1 MLRALLLTAALLA
14 PLSAFAADPVHGI
27 AMYGEPKYKADFKN
41 FEYVNP
47 DAPKGGTLRISAL
60 GSFDSLNPFIVKGV
74 PADNVGLIYQTL
86 LTGSND
92 ETFTEYG
99 LLAETVEVPEDRSGI
114 TFNIRKEAV
123 WSDGK
128 PVTADDVVWT
138 YNTLMTKGAPFYA
151 AYYADVDTVKAENDK
166 RVTFKFKRAGN
177 RELPLIVGQMAI
189 LPKHYWEGKDFTQ
202 TSLAIPVGSGAYTIS
217 KVDAGKSM
225 TFERDKNWWGNNL
238 PVNKGRYNFDRIVVD
253 YYRDTTV
260 AAEAFFAG
268 RYDIRQEYMA
278 KLWAT
283 GYDAPAVKDGRI
295 KKEEIKNALPAG
307 MQGFVLNIRK
317 PVFKDRAVRE
327 AIQYAFDFEW
337 ANKALAHSAYTRSDS
352 YFTNSFYAGKGLP
365 QGRELEILNEY
376 KDKIPPEVFTTEY
389 KNPKTDG
396 TGNARDNLRKAMQ
409 ILDDAGWK
417 VGTDGIREK
426 DGVKLDFEIIE
437 NQAEFERWVLPYIK
451 NLKRIGINATFR
463 VVDVSQLV
471 GRLNDFDFD
480 MTISAFGQS
489 LSPGNEQRDF
499 WGSKKADE
507 PGSRNLIGI
516 KNPAIDDLCEKI
528 ATAKTQEELTAYVKA
543 LDRVL
548 LWNFYVVPQWYTP
561 VWKVAYWDKF
571 DRPTNVAPYGLGYMD
586 TWWLKPVK

>member
-14 PLSAFAADPVHGI
+14 PLSAFAADAVHAI

-41 FEYVNP
+41 FDYVNP
-47 DAPKGGTLRISAL
+47 DAPKGGTLRVSAL
-60 GSFDSLNPFIVKGV
+60 GTFDSLNPFIVKGV
-74 PADNVGLIYQTL
+74 PADNIALIYQTL

-99 LLAETVEVPEDRSGI
+99 LLAESMEVREDRSSI
-114 TFNIRKEAV
+114 TFNIRKEAI

-138 YNTLMTKGAPFYA
+138 YETLIKKGAPFYA
-151 AYYADVDTVKAENDK
+151 AYYADVETVKAEGEK

-189 LPKHYWEGKDFTQ
+189 LPRHYWADKDFGA
-202 TSLAIPVGSGAYTIS
+202 TSLTAPIGSGPYTITAI
-217 KVDAGKSM
+217 DAGKSM
-225 TFERDKNWWGNNL
+225 TFTRIKDWWGEKL
-238 PVNKGRYNFDRIVVD
+238 AVNKGRYNFDRIIVD

-260 AAEAFFAG
+260 SAEAFFAG
-268 RYDIRQEYMA
+268 RYDVRQEYMA

-307 MQGFVLNIRK
+307 MQAFVMNIRR
-317 PVFKDRAVRE
+317 PVFADRAVRE
-327 AIQYAFDFEW
+327 AMQYAFDFEW
-337 ANKALAHSAYTRSDS
+337 ANKALAHNAYTRDDS
-352 YFTNSFYAGKGLP
+352 YFTNSIYAAKGLP
-365 QGRELEILNEY
+365 AGKELEILNQY
-376 KDKIPPEVFTTEY
+376 KDKLPPEVFTAEY
-389 KNPKTDG
+389 KNPSTDG

-409 ILDDAGWK
+409 ILDAAGYT
-417 VGTDGIREK
+417 VGADGVRQK
-426 DGVKLDFEIIE
+426 DGKKLSFEIID
-437 NQAEFERWVLPYIK
+437 NQAEFERWVLPYIR

-463 VVDVSQLV
+463 VVDVSQYIA
-471 GRLNDFDFD
+471 RMNDYDFD
-480 MTISAFGQS
+480 MTISGFGQS

-516 KNPAIDDLCEKI
+516 KNPVIDELCEKI
-528 ATAKTQEELTAYVKA
+528 ATAQTQEDLVASVRA

-548 LWNFYVVPQWYTP
+548 LWNYYVVPQWYTP
-561 VWKVAYWDKF
+561 VWKIAYWDKF
-571 DRPTNVAPYGLGYMD
+571 DRPETVAPYGLGYMD
-586 TWWLKPVK
+586 TWWLKPAK